1 MDSNRLFEL
10 ATEYERLKSEMKKV
24 KTEMNLVL
32 ENLGVDTYHQD
43 PMTGLVYKVIEP
55 DGTFVS
61 FDKIGYKRTS
71 KEGEK
76 GGTVLSK
83 SEAEANGFTLI
94 R

>member
-1 MDSNRLFEL
+1 MNQRLFEL
-10 ATEYERLKSEMKKV
+10 ATEHERLKAEMKKV
-24 KTEMNLVL
+24 KTEMSIVL

-43 PMTGLVYKVIEP
+43 PMTGLVYKVIIP
-55 DGTFVS
+55 DGTFITY
-61 FDKIGYKRTS
+61 DKIGYKRTS

>member
-1 MDSNRLFEL
+1 MDDKRLFEL

-24 KTEMNLVL
+24 KTEMNQVL

-43 PMTGLVYKVIEP
+43 PVTGLVYKVIIP

-61 FDKIGYKRTS
+61 FDKIGYKRTA

-83 SEAEANGFTLI
+83 SEAESQGFVVFK
-94 R
+94 